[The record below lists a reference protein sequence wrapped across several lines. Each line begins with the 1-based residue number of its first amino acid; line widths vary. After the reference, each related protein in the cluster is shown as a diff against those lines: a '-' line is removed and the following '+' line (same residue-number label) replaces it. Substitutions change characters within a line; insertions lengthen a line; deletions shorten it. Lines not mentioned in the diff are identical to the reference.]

1 MLSLLLQEGLRTHIL
16 DSQSGPAQLR
26 ALFNVFRA
34 NLFAHEKYAPRSYDG
49 SALLLSASEHAPTSP
64 PIPRHRGWE
73 SLVRGGLEVHDVP
86 GGHHALMQ
94 DPNLDSIVEH
104 LRAALSALTPR
115 KTTGS

>member
-16 DSQSGPAQLR
+16 DSNSGPAQLR

-34 NLFAHEKYAPRSYDG
+34 NLFAQEKYVPRPYDG

-86 GGHHALMQ
+86 GG
-94 DPNLDSIVEH
+94 
-104 LRAALSALTPR
+104 
-115 KTTGS
+115 